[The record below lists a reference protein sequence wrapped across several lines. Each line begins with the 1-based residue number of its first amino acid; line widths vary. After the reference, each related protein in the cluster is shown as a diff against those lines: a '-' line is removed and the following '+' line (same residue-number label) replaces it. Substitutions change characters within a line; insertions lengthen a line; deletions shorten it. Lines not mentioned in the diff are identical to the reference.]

1 MAPVVLCVIGGLGL
15 REQTDANALHEAAT
29 PNLDAFE
36 HQSALVAAG
45 GRDMAPRGS
54 GEEGFTTLGAGRVVP
69 SGRARL
75 EDLIDRRR
83 LAFEDTIDETV
94 RQVMKEGKLH
104 LVGLLSTTG
113 LHGHVD
119 HLHALIEHFAFNE
132 LEIVVHG
139 IVDGRHGAPKS
150 AFAEVDRFLTFYA
163 NQPLVTLGTLSGFNY
178 ALDAD
183 GRWDRTYRTFHAMV
197 RDTVLG
203 EPAPREDSAL
213 DALRLAYQRGV
224 EDAWLEPTR
233 IGDYKGFEGNFVSA
247 FGSGTPEWTWT
258 GFDVGFVA
266 TTRADRSRQLVAM
279 LSRQGLP
286 DEIADDLLTDRGRKV
301 LAFEPPGF
309 FTLVDHG
316 HEIRCVL
323 PDQPVEDTL
332 SATLAAAGRSQA
344 RVGETEGERHVGRH
358 FSGYTDALAKGEK
371 RLITKTPKLVER
383 WSDRPALATHKVT
396 KLALE
401 ALEDHDFVLVHYV
414 APDAVAH
421 TGKEAETVAAIEAV
435 DAAIGQLREA
445 VEAKGGHLLV
455 TSSHGNVEEMRD
467 DHGDLSPGHT
477 AADVPFYS
485 TVGPLRPR
493 GHLRDVAPT
502 VLSLLDIEVPEA
514 MKGKSLET

>member
-36 HQSALVAAG
+36 HRSALVAAG
-45 GRDMAPRGS
+45 GRDLGPRGS

-69 SGRARL
+69 SGRARI
-75 EDLIDRRR
+75 EDLIERRR
-83 LAFEDTIDETV
+83 LGFNPTIDETV

-104 LVGLLSTTG
+104 LVGLLSSTG

-132 LEIVVHG
+132 LDVVVHG
-139 IVDGRHGAPKS
+139 IIDGRHGAPRS
-150 AFAEVDRFLTFYA
+150 AFSDVDRFLMHYA
-163 NQPLVTLGTLSGFNY
+163 EQPRVTLGTLSGFNY

-183 GRWDRTYRTFHAMV
+183 GRWDRTYRAFHAMV

-203 EPAPREDSAL
+203 DPAPREDSAL
-213 DALRLAYQRGV
+213 DALRLAYQRGI

-247 FGSGTPEWTWT
+247 FGSGSPEWTWT

-279 LSRQGLP
+279 LSRKGVP
-286 DEIADDLLTDRGRKV
+286 DEVADDLLTDRGRKV
-301 LAFEPPGF
+301 LAFEEPGF

-316 HEIRCVL
+316 HDIGCVL
-323 PDQPVEDTL
+323 PDAPAEHGL
-332 SATLAAAGRSQA
+332 GATLAARGLTQA

-358 FSGYTDALAKGEK
+358 FSGYSGALFDGEK
-371 RLITKTPKLVER
+371 RFIAKTPKLIER
-383 WSDRPALATHKVT
+383 WSDRPALATKKVT
-396 KLALE
+396 KLAVE

-435 DAAIGQLREA
+435 DAALGQLREA
-445 VEAKGGHLLV
+445 VEARGGHLLV

-477 AADVPFYS
+477 AADVPLYS
-485 TVGPLRPR
+485 TFGPLAPR

-502 VLSLLDIEVPEA
+502 VLSLLGLEVPEA
-514 MKGKSLET
+514 MKGESLEQ